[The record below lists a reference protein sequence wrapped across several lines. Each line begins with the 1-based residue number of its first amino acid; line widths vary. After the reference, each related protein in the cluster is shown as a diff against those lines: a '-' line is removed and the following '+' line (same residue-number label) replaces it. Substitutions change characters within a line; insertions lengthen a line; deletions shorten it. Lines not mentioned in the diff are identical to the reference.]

1 MTPLAP
7 LIILASFGAAA
18 VAYLGVLA
26 LAVPAYPRT
35 RQSRWLLAALGVS
48 AAWAVVLFVA
58 TWAGSGL
65 SGWTL
70 ALDGAHA
77 AAWILFVAAL
87 LKFSPDAVSGR
98 RLATGLAGCALGAL
112 GVVLVT
118 SSSWDGA
125 SGGVWSAR
133 LALGAMLVLP
143 LLGLLGLEQ
152 VFRNSTFQE
161 RRVLKPLA
169 IGVGLIF
176 AIDIFVYSQALLFTQ
191 VSFGVWGLRG
201 FVNAAAA
208 PLLLFAVKRQPDWSE
223 SLFVSRQVVFYT
235 TSLTAAGLYLL
246 AMALGGYWIGAIDA
260 RWTPPLQLLFFVF
273 AAAVLFYALFSRALR
288 TRFKVFLAKHFYR
301 NRYDYREEW
310 LRLINTLAGSNDEAS
325 LPERSVKALATII
338 DSRCGEL
345 WVLDRAQSAYTSH
358 GTWHMAPTRTTL
370 ERDDVL
376 VRFLEQSRWVVDTL
390 EYAEDPEKYSNAFA
404 SDPSH
409 VAEPAILVPL
419 IHAGELFGIARLER
433 PEGIGS
439 LSFEDHDL
447 LKTAGQQ
454 VATFLAQERAQE
466 ELAETRQFE
475 AFSRLTAF
483 LMHDLK
489 NLIAQ
494 QELVVGN
501 AKRFKHR
508 PEFIEDAIGTIE
520 SSVHRM
526 RTVLERLQSAGRP
539 EKASR
544 VDVGKLLLE
553 VCSACADRQPAPE
566 LEDPGRA
573 VRVAIDREKLNMAVT
588 HAVRNAQ
595 DATPAEGR
603 VQVRLSAADGRCVI
617 EVADTGAGME
627 AEFVR
632 QHLFKPFDSTKGVK
646 GMGIGAY
653 QMRETLRAAGGDI
666 DVESEVGRGTLM
678 RMTLPLAPDGDR
690 ETGAADQSAA

>member
-1 MTPLAP
+1 MTSLSPL
-7 LIILASFGAAA
+7 LITLSFGAAA

-35 RQSRWLLAALGVS
+35 RQSRWLLAALGAS
-48 AAWAVVLFVA
+48 AAWAVVLLAAV
-58 TWAGSGL
+58 WAGAGL
-65 SGWTL
+65 SRWTL
-70 ALDGAHA
+70 VLDAAHA

-87 LKFSPDAVSGR
+87 LRFSPDAVSGR
-98 RLATGLAGCALGAL
+98 RFATTLAACALAAL
-112 GVVLVT
+112 GVVLLA
-118 SSSWDGA
+118 SAGWDGA
-125 SGGVWSAR
+125 SGGLWNGR
-133 LALGAMLVLP
+133 PALGAMLVLP
-143 LLGLLGLEQ
+143 LIGLLGLEQ

-169 IGVGLIF
+169 IGVGLVF

-191 VSFGVWGLRG
+191 ISYGLWGLRG

-208 PLLLFAVKRQPDWSE
+208 PLVLFAVKRQPDWSE

-246 AMALGGYWIGAIDA
+246 AMALGGYWIGAVDA
-260 RWTPPLQLLFFVF
+260 RWTPPVQLLFLVF
-273 AAAVLFYALFSRALR
+273 AAGVLFYVLFSRALR

-310 LRLINTLAGSNDEAS
+310 LRLIDTLAGRNDEAS
-325 LPERSVKALATII
+325 LPERSVKALAAII

-345 WVLDRAQSAYTSH
+345 WVLDRTGTAYESH
-358 GTWHMAPTRTTL
+358 GTWRMAPTRESL
-370 ERDDVL
+370 APDDVL
-376 VRFLEQSRWVVDTL
+376 VRFLAQSRWVVDTR

-433 PEGIGS
+433 PEGLPN

-520 SSVHRM
+520 SSVQRM

-553 VCSACADRQPAPE
+553 VCSACADREPAPE
-566 LEDPGRA
+566 LEDPGSD

-595 DATPAEGR
+595 DATAADGR
-603 VQVRLSAADGRCVI
+603 VHVRLGIEDGRCVI
-617 EVADTGAGME
+617 EVADTGSGME

-632 QHLFKPFDSTKGVK
+632 EHLFKPFDSTKGVK

-666 DVESEVGRGTLM
+666 DVESEVGRGTRL
-678 RMTLPLAPDGDR
+678 RMSLPLAPDGDR
-690 ETGAADQSAA
+690 AADQPAA